1 MTSFTLPDFLPN
13 LAPSRLLKPLPTPS
27 ISKIIRFTEPRLP
40 FAIRKKVAEQ
50 LLNYLFREQLQD
62 DEFYFLEG
70 QELGLEVRDLGIQV
84 AFTCQNEKL
93 IVLPA
98 EQPDAWIRGDSTD
111 FIQMASQEVDPDTL
125 FFQRRLVLEGN
136 TELSLAIKNLMD
148 GVDWSEMP
156 ALFQRSIQW
165 AQRAVN

>member
-1 MTSFTLPDFLPN
+1 MISFALPAFLPK
-13 LAPSRLLKPLPTPS
+13 LPPLRLLKSLPTPS
-27 ISKIIRFTEPRLP
+27 ISKIIQFTEPKLP
-40 FAIRKKVAEQ
+40 FPIRKKVAEQ
-50 LLNYLFREQLQD
+50 LLNLLFKEQLQD

-84 AFTCQNEKL
+84 AFTCKNEKL

-98 EQPDAWIRGDSTD
+98 QQPDAWIRGDAAD

-125 FFQRRLVLEGN
+125 FFQRRLVIEGN

-156 ALFQRSIQW
+156 ALFQRSIRW
-165 AQRAVN
+165 AQQAVR

>member
-1 MTSFTLPDFLPN
+1 MTAFTLPDF
-13 LAPSRLLKPLPTPS
+13 APFRLLKSLTTAN
-27 ISKIIRFTEPRLP
+27 IAKFIRFTEPKLP
-40 FAIRKKVAEQ
+40 FPIRKKAAEQ

-98 EQPDAWIRGDSTD
+98 QQPDAWIRGDTTD
-111 FIQMASQEVDPDTL
+111 FLKMASQEVDPDTL
-125 FFQRRLVLEGN
+125 FFQRRLVIEGN

-156 ALFQRSIQW
+156 ALFQRSIQL
-165 AQRAVN
+165 AQRVVI

>member
-1 MTSFTLPDFLPN
+1 MTSLSLPN
-13 LAPSRLLKPLPTPS
+13 LAPTRLLKSLPTPS
-27 ISKIIRFTEPRLP
+27 FSKVIQFTEPKLP

-50 LLNYLFREQLQD
+50 FLNYLFREQLQD

-98 EQPDAWIRGDSTD
+98 QQPDAWIRGDAAD
-111 FIQMASQEVDPDTL
+111 FLKMASQEVDPDTL
-125 FFQRRLVLEGN
+125 FFQRRLVIEGN

-148 GVDWSEMP
+148 SVDWSEMP

-165 AQRAVN
+165 AQRAVK